1 VKRSL
6 LLPAWFLFYFILLL
20 MLFSL
25 LHVVGD
31 GGSSSLVQKIP
42 NSLRESVPGAVV
54 AAILVLFF
62 HMIQNPGNHLI
73 SLIILL
79 ATATAVLV
87 TGSYGA
93 DLLYEPEISNVSP
106 TVVQGSFRNVEEGLL
121 FTENE
126 EEGALRGLVL
136 YRRTPLE
143 EEWRLTYYPAGILGN
158 GRVVF
163 PNEESVQLSAAPVPA
178 IQAGLLTQYLDDIRL
193 FSGDLYGLIG
203 ESIWRLWLLGFSI
216 VFATVASY
224 LFMRVTRWRL
234 FNVFFTF
241 IVVRGIFFAY
251 SAIRSAVVP
260 QLGDQTEPSLFLDQ
274 LPVLVLLALGALF
287 LLADIVFI
295 WRKET
300 RIE

>member
-136 YRRTPLE
+136 YRSTPLE

>member
-193 FSGDLYGLIG
+193 FSGDLYGLLG
-203 ESIWRLWLLGFSI
+203 ESIWRHWLLGFSI